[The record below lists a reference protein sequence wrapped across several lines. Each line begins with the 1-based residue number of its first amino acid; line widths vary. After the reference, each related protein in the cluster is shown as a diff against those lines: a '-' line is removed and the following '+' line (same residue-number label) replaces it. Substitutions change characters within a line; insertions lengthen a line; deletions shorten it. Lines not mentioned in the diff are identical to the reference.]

1 VTQTDGMR
9 QQMLELHNKVRKEHK
24 LPPLDFNPKL
34 QKVAQEHAAHMQKL
48 DKLTHDPELGE
59 RIKKEKYHWAT
70 CAENIA
76 MDSEDGGPDK
86 TFHDQWMKSPG
97 HKENILNPKVREIGY
112 GRASAPGKGEWHC
125 VVLAAPQ
132 G

>member
-24 LPPLDFNPKL
+24 LHTLDFNSKL

-48 DKLTHDPELGE
+48 NQLTHEPNLGK
-59 RIKKEKYHWAT
+59 RITEAEYRWGN

-76 MDSEDGGPDK
+76 MDGESGSPDV
-86 TFHDQWMKSPG
+86 TFNQQWMKSSW
-97 HKENILNPKVREIGY
+97 HKANILNPDMREVGIGRVS
-112 GRASAPGKGEWHC
+112 GPKGEWHC
-125 VVLAAPQ
+125 VVFAAPQ
-132 G
+132 S